1 MADVAV
7 EQLNIETPVASEYQS
22 LPSSPTRN
30 SPMKACYYFGLG
42 KCRNG
47 SECRFSHDPNLIGTS
62 KNSFQ
67 QNSPRRQNYQ
77 QQRQQQQYPAPPN
90 FAYQHMAMV
99 SPPPPPMFVQVPPEQ
114 PVYCIDVECVATGIH
129 HNSRAV
135 AQIAMVDQWNRVIYN
150 EYIKQDIP
158 VVSYLTEL
166 HGITKE
172 LIEEKG
178 IILGKTNLLSNCYC
192 VLVLTVLSLSS
203 IITIS

>member
-7 EQLNIETPVASEYQS
+7 EQLNIETPVASENQS

-30 SPMKACYYFGLG
+30 SPIKACYYFGLG

-47 SECRFSHDPNLIGTS
+47 SDCRFSHDPNLVGTS
-62 KNSFQ
+62 KNSFHQ
-67 QNSPRRQNYQ
+67 QNSPRRYQ
-77 QQRQQQQYPAPPN
+77 QQHQQYPSPPN
-90 FAYQHMAMV
+90 FTYQQMAMA

-135 AQIAMVDQWNRVIYN
+135 AQIAMVDQWGRVIYN

-158 VVSYLTEL
+158 VVSYLTVL

-172 LIEEKG
+172 LLEEKG
-178 IILGKTNLLSNCYC
+178 IPLGKTNLFS
-192 VLVLTVLSLSS
+192 
-203 IITIS
+203 TICDVGC